1 MSSGT
6 DIPGP
11 RPPPVLRAE
20 NTDLADRL
28 ERIAELL
35 EAQGANPF
43 RAGAYR
49 RAAETAR
56 SCPQALVDVFTE
68 AGVEGLVKLPGI
80 GRSIAA
86 LIREYA
92 HTGHISLLER
102 LVGAVSAEELLATIP
117 GIGHGLAH
125 RIHDEL
131 GVESLE
137 ELECACHDG
146 RLAGLHGFGPR
157 RVAAIA
163 ASTAAVLGGEA
174 RRRADRRRGVAG
186 SDDRPSVTALLAID
200 AEYRRRAAAGAL
212 PRIAPRRLN
221 PSGKA
226 WLPVLH
232 AERDGW
238 AFTALYSNTAR
249 AHRLGKTHDWV
260 VIYAERDGERDQCT
274 VVTEARSDRRVVR
287 GRELECADL
296 PPVSK
301 AAESQSDPA

>member
-1 MSSGT
+1 LSSGT
-6 DIPGP
+6 RSPTYR
-11 RPPPVLRAE
+11 RPPALRAE
-20 NTDLADRL
+20 NSDLADRL

-43 RAGAYR
+43 RVGAYR
-49 RAAETAR
+49 RAADTAR
-56 SCPQALVDVFTE
+56 SCPQALADLFTE
-68 AGVEGLVKLPGI
+68 AGVEGLVQLPGI

-92 HTGHISLLER
+92 HTGRISMLDR
-102 LVGAVSAEELLATIP
+102 LVGAVSAEELLTTIP
-117 GIGHGLAH
+117 GIGHELAH

-131 GVESLE
+131 GIESLE

-146 RLAGLHGFGPR
+146 RLAALHGFGLR
-157 RVAAIA
+157 RVAGIA

-186 SDDRPSVTALLAID
+186 PDDRPSVTTLLAID
-200 AEYRRRAAAGAL
+200 ADYRRRAAAGEL
-212 PRIAPRRLN
+212 PRIAPRRFN
-221 PSGKA
+221 PTASA

-260 VIYAERDGERDQCT
+260 VIYAERDGDQDQCT
-274 VVTEARSDRRVVR
+274 VVSEARSGRRVVR
-287 GRELECADL
+287 GRELECPA
-296 PPVSK
+296 PPRASK
-301 AAESQSDPA
+301 AMGPAADPA